1 MPATDHLGEQYRG
14 IHQPQADNDSPGIHN
29 LHELFGEDVYRNPQY
44 YTHGEKSHDREAI
57 RALRGAQGNPD
68 AMVNIFRAV
77 PHGVTAINQGDWVT
91 TSPSYARQHGYH
103 ESDESQDWPV
113 LRATVPARHVRT
125 GGNDIIEWGYS
136 GPSIEQ
142 AEVHHRGGR

>member
-142 AEVHHRGGR
+142 AEVHHRGGK